1 MLQLWVDFTSRKCRA
16 DLDDIHRELMRL
28 QQILISTVLIYD
40 QMLASRYSM
49 IMDLRRRIYL
59 TVRSL
64 VQYSGSRTLVLR
76 AGQARSAT
84 CRIDAAVYYREYKA
98 CVCLSK
104 SCSDFVN
111 HNCFN
116 LRDRILDV

>member
-49 IMDLRRRIYL
+49 INGPASENLLDCQVAR
-59 TVRSL
+59 TVFGLPTAGVACRSST
-64 VQYSGSRTLVLR
+64 SG
-76 AGQARSAT
+76 
-84 CRIDAAVYYREYKA
+84 
-98 CVCLSK
+98 
-104 SCSDFVN
+104 
-111 HNCFN
+111 N
-116 LRDRILDV
+116 LPD